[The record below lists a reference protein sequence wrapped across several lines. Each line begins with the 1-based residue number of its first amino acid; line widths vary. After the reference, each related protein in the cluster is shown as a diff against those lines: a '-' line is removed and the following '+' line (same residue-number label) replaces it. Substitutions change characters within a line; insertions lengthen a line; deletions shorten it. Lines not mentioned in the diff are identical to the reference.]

1 MHFPN
6 LSPHQPFQEFF
17 WYFPLMSFCK
27 CLVSCCILRSQM
39 FISNQSDLLSSTGC
53 RYKDNNRNC
62 PSWKARGYCTH
73 TYQEYM
79 RRNCQK
85 SCFCGTSELIFSL
98 TCLIKFIKVYHE
110 FSPYVAYHLIII
122 TSTLPGTICNLC
134 VSFVSNHIDLAL
146 IFTNFFFI
154 LRLKDDSIQL
164 NEWVINLFIESTF
177 DCFHRHQLRWP
188 SSKLPKLEKERFL
201 SSKLTVLHLHVN

>member
-1 MHFPN
+1 MINYNVLIPMHFPN

-73 TYQEYM
+73 TYQAYM

-85 SCFCGTSELIFSL
+85 SCFCGTSELIFFPNLSSL
-98 TCLIKFIKVYHE
+98 SNFTSSVRML
-110 FSPYVAYHLIII
+110 LII
-122 TSTLPGTICNLC
+122 
-134 VSFVSNHIDLAL
+134 
-146 IFTNFFFI
+146 
-154 LRLKDDSIQL
+154 
-164 NEWVINLFIESTF
+164 
-177 DCFHRHQLRWP
+177 
-188 SSKLPKLEKERFL
+188 
-201 SSKLTVLHLHVN
+201 

>member
-1 MHFPN
+1 MQQLEGRINSQILGIKRLNDFSHHIPIKKNYKVIMSWFHFFLVLPSN
-6 LSPHQPFQEFF
+6 VIL
-17 WYFPLMSFCK
+17 K

-98 TCLIKFIKVYHE
+98 TCPVYQISRVQSVCCLS
-110 FSPYVAYHLIII
+110 FNNYYKYF
-122 TSTLPGTICNLC
+122 TWNNL
-134 VSFVSNHIDLAL
+134 
-146 IFTNFFFI
+146 
-154 LRLKDDSIQL
+154 
-164 NEWVINLFIESTF
+164 
-177 DCFHRHQLRWP
+177 
-188 SSKLPKLEKERFL
+188 
-201 SSKLTVLHLHVN
+201 

>member
-1 MHFPN
+1 MIDYNVLIPMHFPN

-27 CLVSCCILRSQM
+27 CLVSCCILWSQM

-73 TYQEYM
+73 TYQAYM

-85 SCFCGTSELIFSL
+85 SCFCGTSELIFLPNLSSL
-98 TCLIKFIKVYHE
+98 SNFTSSVRML
-110 FSPYVAYHLIII
+110 LII
-122 TSTLPGTICNLC
+122 
-134 VSFVSNHIDLAL
+134 
-146 IFTNFFFI
+146 
-154 LRLKDDSIQL
+154 
-164 NEWVINLFIESTF
+164 
-177 DCFHRHQLRWP
+177 
-188 SSKLPKLEKERFL
+188 
-201 SSKLTVLHLHVN
+201 

>member
-1 MHFPN
+1 MIDYNVLIPMHFPN

-98 TCLIKFIKVYHE
+98 TCPVYQISRVQSVCCLSFNNHYKY
-110 FSPYVAYHLIII
+110 F
-122 TSTLPGTICNLC
+122 TWNNL
-134 VSFVSNHIDLAL
+134 
-146 IFTNFFFI
+146 
-154 LRLKDDSIQL
+154 
-164 NEWVINLFIESTF
+164 
-177 DCFHRHQLRWP
+177 
-188 SSKLPKLEKERFL
+188 
-201 SSKLTVLHLHVN
+201 